1 MPYASHLLNHS
12 RKLRNASKL
21 LHHERAVLV
30 RCFSSDVQSSV
41 NTNRDM
47 WKTRFHGYESSSKN
61 GVSKQSPNF
70 TKRNITM
77 ATMERGSISGSLF
90 NRGISRSSQLQSR
103 RCYASASDLP
113 PHQEIGMPSLSP
125 TMTEGNIARWLKKEG
140 DKVSTGE
147 VLCEVETDKATVEL
161 ECMEE
166 GYLAKI
172 VHGDGSK
179 EIKVGEV
186 IAVTV
191 EDEEDI
197 AKFKDYHP
205 SASESGD
212 STAKET
218 SSPPPPKKEVDEEP
232 SREPEPKV
240 SKPSEPSSSGDR
252 IFASPLARKL
262 AEEKNVP
269 LSSIKGT
276 GSEGLIVKGD
286 VEDYL
291 GIILSSYLS
300 SRAHYLETIASLL
313 MLENSSVLSLL
324 LALLYTSGVKEVSSP
339 SKAKAATD
347 ASLDYTDI
355 PVSQIRKI
363 TASRLLLSK
372 QTIPHY
378 YLTVDTCVDKLISL
392 RTHLNS
398 LQEGS
403 GGARISVNDLVIK
416 GQKSFRHPNSQS
428 LPLAVHS
435 PHSFQCCSWIH
446 RVNHQRETAM
456 PPGTGPSSEPNDFGP
471 SNNKQAYASPVMAV
485 NANLT
490 FWLTGILYKGK
501 NSSILKPNLPHL
513 INQIGHLEFLVLLR
527 ALHPRILALAAALA
541 LRKVPQCN
549 SSWTNDYIRQYHNV
563 NVNVAVQTDHGL
575 FVPVI
580 RDADKKGLSAIG
592 EEVKQ
597 LAKKAKENSLK
608 PQDYE
613 GGTFTVSNLG
623 GPFGVKQFCAIINP
637 PQSGIL
643 AVGSA
648 EKRVVPGSGTE
659 EFKYASFMAVTLS
672 CDHRVIDGAIGA
684 EWLKAFKGYIE
695 NPESMLL

>member
-1 MPYASHLLNHS
+1 MASHLLNHS
-12 RKLRNASKL
+12 KKLRNASSL
-21 LHHERAVLV
+21 LHNERALLV
-30 RCFSSDVQSSV
+30 RWFSRDVQASSI
-41 NTNRDM
+41 NTNRDVL
-47 WKTRFHGYESSSKN
+47 KTRLQDYESSARN
-61 GVSKQSPNF
+61 RVSESAPNF
-70 TKRNITM
+70 TKRNMSTM
-77 ATMERGSISGSLF
+77 KRGYMRGSLF
-90 NRGISRSSQLQSR
+90 NGEVSQNSQVLSR
-103 RCYASASDLP
+103 RSYASASDLP

-140 DKVSTGE
+140 DKVSPGE
-147 VLCEVETDKATVEL
+147 VLCEVETDKATVEM

-172 VHGDGSK
+172 VRKDGEK

-186 IAVTV
+186 IAITV

-197 AKFKDYHP
+197 AKFKDYQA
-205 SASESGD
+205 SASESSD
-212 STAKET
+212 PPAKEA
-218 SSPPPPKKEVDEEP
+218 SAPPPPKKEVAEEP
-232 SREPEPKV
+232 AREPETKV
-240 SKPSEPSSSGDR
+240 SKPSAPPSSGDR

-276 GSEGLIVKGD
+276 GADGLIVKGD
-286 VEDYL
+286 IDDYL
-291 GIILSSYLS
+291 
-300 SRAHYLETIASLL
+300 ASG
-313 MLENSSVLSLL
+313 
-324 LALLYTSGVKEVSSP
+324 AKEASAP
-339 SKAKAATD
+339 SKAKAATG

-355 PVSQIRKI
+355 PVSQIRKV

-378 YLTVDTCVDKLISL
+378 YLTVDTCVDKLMSL
-392 RTHLNS
+392 RTQLNS
-398 LQEGS
+398 LQEAS

-416 GQKSFRHPNSQS
+416 
-428 LPLAVHS
+428 
-435 PHSFQCCSWIH
+435 
-446 RVNHQRETAM
+446 
-456 PPGTGPSSEPNDFGP
+456 
-471 SNNKQAYASPVMAV
+471 
-485 NANLT
+485 
-490 FWLTGILYKGK
+490 
-501 NSSILKPNLPHL
+501 
-513 INQIGHLEFLVLLR
+513 
-527 ALHPRILALAAALA
+527 AAALA

-563 NVNVAVQTDHGL
+563 NINVAVQTDHGL
-575 FVPVI
+575 FVPVV
-580 RDADKKGLSAIG
+580 RDADKKGLSTIG

-623 GPFGVKQFCAIINP
+623 GPFGVKQFCAIVNP

-648 EKRVVPGSGTE
+648 ERRVVPGSGAE
-659 EFKYASFMAVTLS
+659 EFKFASFMAVTLS